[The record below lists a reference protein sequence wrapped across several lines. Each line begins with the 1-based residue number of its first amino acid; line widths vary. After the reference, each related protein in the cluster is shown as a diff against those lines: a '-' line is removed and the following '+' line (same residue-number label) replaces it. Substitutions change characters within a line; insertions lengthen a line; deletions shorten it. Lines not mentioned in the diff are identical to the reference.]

1 MDCCGQKVHL
11 HKDLLEVKIEM
22 SCRSCSR
29 SFWSVCMLYVK
40 EEEDKYYL
48 ADDDRVAEGSHILQ
62 PGSQSLLVAAAG
74 VAALLQ
80 WARPG
85 PTACGEQPLFLLAGW
100 VESACG
106 DVLGASGQDIVS
118 RAVYSEA
125 EVWKKK
131 SISPCSPSC
140 THKELFFFKMLNT
153 FSINRFLVCVPLGG
167 DCGWQTWGQLWFS
180 CGTIPAVQA
189 VAARTL
195 LKFIVGICSC

>member
-1 MDCCGQKVHL
+1 MDHCGQKVHL

-40 EEEDKYYL
+40 EEEDTYYL
-48 ADDDRVAEGSHILQ
+48 ADDDRVAEESHTLQ

-85 PTACGEQPLFLLAGW
+85 ATACGEQPLFLLAGW

-140 THKELFFFKMLNT
+140 THKELFFFQNAQHVQHKQVPCVCT
-153 FSINRFLVCVPLGG
+153 FRWWLWVTNLGSTVIFLWNHTCY
-167 DCGWQTWGQLWFS
+167 TSS
-180 CGTIPAVQA
+180 CCKDFAEVYSGHM
-189 VAARTL
+189 
-195 LKFIVGICSC
+195 